1 MRNVYTLKIF
11 SVIAFAVSAIAFLP
25 SLITFGQT
33 TNLYSTSTNTTGTST
48 QNMASGGIPIISQI
62 VASSSENGTSATITW
77 ITNQNAISNVVYG
90 VNTFYGASTTLD
102 QDPSTNH
109 SSTLFGLIPNTI
121 YHFKI
126 IAMSTSSNIQG
137 ASGDHTFFT
146 GATTSVATS
155 TNSTSSSMVTV
166 LQPRISITANGITST
181 EGNISVGITN
191 LTPNTVYNFS
201 GIITDTAGNTIAS
214 STRSFTTT
222 NGNTITTSDS
232 GRQALLI
239 NLQTQLLLLLQQ
251 QLQMLTNNSTH

>member
-1 MRNVYTLKIF
+1 MRNIHTLKIF
-11 SVIAFAVSAIAFLP
+11 AATIFVVVAIVFLHSP
-25 SLITFGQT
+25 ITFGQT
-33 TNLYSTSTNTTGTST
+33 STTINSTYTLGTST
-48 QNMASGGIPIISQI
+48 QNVVSGGTPIISQI

-77 ITNQNAISNVVYG
+77 TTNQSAISNVVYG

-109 SSTLFGLIPNTI
+109 SSILFGLIPNTT

-137 ASGDHTFFT
+137 ASADQTFFT

-155 TNSTSSSMVTV
+155 TNSTSSSTTTV
-166 LQPRISITANGITST
+166 LQPELSMTANGITST
-181 EGNISVGITN
+181 GGNISVSIMN
-191 LTPNTVYNFS
+191 LIPNTMYNFS

-232 GRQALLI
+232 ERQALLL

-251 QLQMLTNNSTH
+251 QLQMLTGSTAR